1 MSLFRRFNDMLT
13 ANLNDFVEKFEDPE
27 TMLRQAI
34 REMDAALQQSLDAAA
49 KAIAS
54 ERLLA
59 RQIGEQHDGAAL
71 WQQKALAAVQRGDD
85 EAARRALARKQE
97 HITLAAAL
105 HDQLATA
112 TAVAAKLR
120 RQVEA
125 MRVRVDEARRMLV
138 LLIARQRATQAR
150 RTLSNGLAGG
160 SPRDAGF
167 RRFDRLRERVEQS
180 EAELDAY
187 LELSTG
193 HSADED
199 FDDANCSSRT
209 NVIETELAELKQ
221 SLATTGG

>member
-1 MSLFRRFNDMLT
+1 MSLFRRFNDLLT
-13 ANLNDFVEKFEDPE
+13 ANLHDFVETFEDPE

-49 KAIAS
+49 KAIAC
-54 ERLLA
+54 ERLLT
-59 RQIGEQHDGAAL
+59 RQIGEQHDDATL
-71 WQQKALAAVQRGDD
+71 WQQQAVAAVERGDD

-97 HITLAAAL
+97 HVTLAAAL
-105 HDQLATA
+105 EDQLATA

-125 MRVRVDEARRMLV
+125 MRIRVEEARRMLV
-138 LLIARQRATQAR
+138 LLVARQRATRAR
-150 RTLSNGLAGG
+150 RTLSDGLAGG
-160 SPRDAGF
+160 SARDTGF
-167 RRFDRLRERVEQS
+167 RRFDRLRERIEQS

-193 HSADED
+193 RSADED
-199 FDDANCSSRT
+199 LDEVNSSNRT
-209 NVIETELAELKQ
+209 LVIETELAKLKQ

>member
-1 MSLFRRFNDMLT
+1 MSLFRRFNDLLT

-34 REMDAALQQSLDAAA
+34 REMDAAWQQSLDAAA

-59 RQIGEQHDGAAL
+59 RQIGEQHDDASL
-71 WQQKALAAVQRGDD
+71 WQQKAFSAVQRGDD

-97 HITLAAAL
+97 HVALAAAL
-105 HDQLATA
+105 EDQLATA

-125 MRVRVDEARRMLV
+125 MRVRVEEARRMLV
-138 LLIARQRATQAR
+138 LLVARQRATQAR
-150 RTLSNGLAGG
+150 RTLSDGG
-160 SPRDAGF
+160 SPRDTGF
-167 RRFDRLRERVEQS
+167 CRFERLRERVEQS
-180 EAELDAY
+180 EAEFDAY

-193 HSADED
+193 CSGDED
-199 FDDANCSSRT
+199 FDDAAHSSRA
-209 NVIETELAELKQ
+209 VAIETELAELKQ
-221 SLATTGG
+221 SLATTRS

>member
-34 REMDAALQQSLDAAA
+34 REMDAALQVSLDAAA

-59 RQIGEQHDGAAL
+59 RQIGEQHDDAAL
-71 WQQKALAAVQRGDD
+71 WQQKALSAVQRGDD
-85 EAARRALARKQE
+85 EAARRALVRKQE
-97 HITLAAAL
+97 HVTLAAAL
-105 HDQLATA
+105 QDQLATA

-125 MRVRVDEARRMLV
+125 MRVRMEEARRML
-138 LLIARQRATQAR
+138 LLLVARQRATQAR
-150 RTLSNGLAGG
+150 RTLSDGLACG

-199 FDDANCSSRT
+199 FDDANCSRRAV
-209 NVIETELAELKQ
+209 VIETELAELKQ